1 MGERYDYTP
10 NPRVKG
16 WILTLQKEPSLT
28 TTGKGLRRQTR
39 PQGLLQT
46 GPLKRPKTEVP
57 RLSSQV
63 VEYNKN
69 WKKTLKWPS
78 LKDFVNKIYTTS
90 VRWNLV

>member
-16 WILTLQKEPSLT
+16 WILTLQKEPQERGSG
-28 TTGKGLRRQTR
+28 GKPA

-69 WKKTLKWPS
+69 WKKILKWPS
-78 LKDFVNKIYTTS
+78 LKDSVNKIYTTS